1 MKPVRKG
8 LPEAELLSLTN
19 LGVFRVMRS
28 VLKSMSTS
36 MPGSKSNHALRTTIT
51 PWRRLLAV
59 PELGILLP
67 LVGFTLFFYV
77 QQPALLAPA
86 QVGAMLRGM
95 SFVGLVAIGMT
106 LLMIAGEIDLSVGSV
121 AGLSAIISAWLMKY
135 GGCPVLLA
143 VLGGVAAGGLTGLV
157 NGVLAVRFGL
167 PAFIATLGMM
177 YVARGLN
184 YLICSGYPIY
194 PLPESLRQFGAAD
207 TLGTS
212 WSFIIFIVLVL
223 LFDFAMR
230 WTVYGRMIYATG
242 GNQEV
247 ARLAGINTNLVKI
260 GCFVLTG
267 MFAALGGILL
277 MSRINV
283 GQPEIGLGWE
293 LEVIAA
299 VVISGVSLFGGVGT
313 VLGTLLGLAIMQVI
327 RSGLV
332 LSGVNTHWQTVAVG
346 VIMMLAVAVD
356 LLRKKA
362 KIS

>member
-1 MKPVRKG
+1 MLYQMRAPTQTTGQV
-8 LPEAELLSLTN
+8 LPLPHRLPA
-19 LGVFRVMRS
+19 R
-28 VLKSMSTS
+28 
-36 MPGSKSNHALRTTIT
+36 
-51 PWRRLLAV
+51 WRHLLAI
-59 PELGILLP
+59 PEVGILLP
-67 LVGFTLFFYV
+67 LIGFTLLFYV
-77 QQPALLAPA
+77 LRPALLSPA
-86 QVGAMLRGM
+86 HVGAMLRGM

-106 LLMIAGEIDLSVGSV
+106 LLLIAGEIDLSVGSV
-121 AGLSAIISAWLMKY
+121 AGLCAIISAWLMKN
-135 GGCPVLLA
+135 GGCPVLIA
-143 VLGGVAAGGLTGLV
+143 VLGGMLAGALVGLV
-157 NGVLAVRFGL
+157 NGVLTVRFGL

-194 PLPESLRQFGAAD
+194 PLPESLRRFGAAD

-212 WSFIIFIVLVL
+212 WSFMIFILLVL
-223 LFDFAMR
+223 IFDFAMR
-230 WTVYGRMIYATG
+230 RTVYGRMIYATG

-356 LLRKKA
+356 LLRRKA